1 MQGIAPAVDG
11 RLIRGV
17 KPMKA
22 LVYHGTKDLRYQDFP
37 DPLVGTGEVLLRI
50 KASGLCHTDFN
61 EYINGP
67 LYVASDPHKRTGRS
81 IPLVLGHEFSGEVVE
96 LGPGVKRL
104 RVGDR
109 VAVNAVDA
117 CRECEFC
124 RRGLFVHCPIAA
136 TIGFA
141 RDGGYAE
148 YAAVPEDCCH
158 VLRANVSFRAAA
170 MVEPFS
176 VSLHSVR
183 RARVEVGSRAA
194 IVGGGTIGL
203 CTLQA
208 LRACGVM
215 DVYVI
220 ERSSAKRKFAE
231 DLGASA
237 FIHSEIADPRQAIL
251 QLTGGMGA
259 DYTFECVGS
268 SSALHTA
275 LSVTRPGGTVCLTG
289 VISHPMEFNWND
301 LLRDEKTVTTTNA
314 YNDEF
319 PIVIAMLNDGRLK
332 AEPLVSQTFPLKDAW
347 SNLTRFEEAGRANIK
362 MLIEMSH

>member
-1 MQGIAPAVDG
+1 
-11 RLIRGV
+11 
-17 KPMKA
+17 MKA
-22 LVYHGTKDLRYQDFP
+22 LVYHGTKDLRYQDFA
-37 DPLVGTGEVLLRI
+37 DPQVNPGEVRL
-50 KASGLCHTDFN
+50 KVKCSGLCHTDFN
-61 EYINGP
+61 EYVNGP
-67 LYVASDPHKRTGRS
+67 LYVAATPHKRTGRS
-81 IPLVLGHEFSGEVVE
+81 VPLILGHEFSGEVVE

-117 CRECEFC
+117 CRQCEFC
-124 RRGLFVHCPIAA
+124 RRGLFVHCPEAA

-148 YAAVPEDCCH
+148 YAVVPEDCCY
-158 VLRANVSFRAAA
+158 VLRSNVSYRSAAL
-170 MVEPFS
+170 VEPLS

-208 LRACGVM
+208 LRACGVV

-220 ERSSAKRKFAE
+220 EKSSAKRKFAE

-237 FIHSEIADPRQAIL
+237 FIQAETTDPRQAISD
-251 QLTGGMGA
+251 LTRGIGV

-268 SSALHTA
+268 AAALATA
-275 LSVTRPGGTVCLTG
+275 IAVTRPGGTICLTG
-289 VISHPMEFNWND
+289 VIPHPIQFNWND
-301 LLRDEKTVTTTNA
+301 MLRDEKTVTTTNA
-314 YNDEF
+314 YDDEF

-332 AEPLVSQTFPLKDAW
+332 AEPLVSQTFPLKEAW
-347 SNLTRFEEAGRANIK
+347 NNLTRFEEAGRANIK
-362 MLIEMSH
+362 MLIEMDA

>member
-1 MQGIAPAVDG
+1 
-11 RLIRGV
+11 
-17 KPMKA
+17 MKA
-22 LVYHGTKDLRYQDFP
+22 LVYHGTRDLRYQDFA
-37 DPLVGTGEVLLRI
+37 DPHVKAGEVLLRI
-50 KASGLCHTDFN
+50 KCSGLCHTDFN

-67 LYVASDPHKRTGRS
+67 LYVAATPHKRTGRS
-81 IPLVLGHEFSGEVVE
+81 VPLVLGHEFSGEVVE
-96 LGPGVKRL
+96 LGPGVTRL

-117 CRECEFC
+117 CRTCEFC
-124 RRGLFVHCPIAA
+124 RRGLFVHCPVAA

-148 YAAVPEDCCH
+148 YAGVPEDCCH
-158 VLRANVSFRAAA
+158 VLRPNVSFRSAA

-176 VSLHSVR
+176 VALHSVR
-183 RARVEVGSRAA
+183 RAKVEVGSRAA

-208 LRACGVM
+208 LRACGVV
-215 DVYVI
+215 DVFVI
-220 ERSSAKRKFAE
+220 EKSSAKRKFAE

-237 FIHSEIADPRQAIL
+237 FIQAEISDPRHAISD
-251 QLTGGMGA
+251 LTDGMGV

-268 SSALHTA
+268 GAALATA

-289 VISHPMEFNWND
+289 VIPHPTEFNWND

-314 YNDEF
+314 YDDEF

-332 AEPLVSQTFPLKDAW
+332 AEPLISQTFPLQEAW
-347 SNLTRFEEAGRANIK
+347 SNLTHFEEAGRANIK
-362 MLIEMSH
+362 MLIEMNA

>member
-1 MQGIAPAVDG
+1 
-11 RLIRGV
+11 
-17 KPMKA
+17 MKA
-22 LVYHGTKDLRYQDFP
+22 LVYHGRTDLRYQDFA
-37 DPLVGTGEVLLRI
+37 DPHVKAGEVLLRI
-50 KASGLCHTDFN
+50 KCSGLCHTDFN

-67 LYVASDPHKRTGRS
+67 LYVAASPHRRTGRS
-81 IPLVLGHEFSGEVVE
+81 VPLVLGHEFSGEVVG
-96 LGPGVKRL
+96 LGPGVTRL

-117 CRECEFC
+117 CRKCEFC
-124 RRGLFVHCPIAA
+124 RRGLFVHCPVAA

-148 YAAVPEDCCH
+148 YAGVPEDCCH
-158 VLRANVSFRAAA
+158 VLRPNVSFRSAA

-176 VSLHSVR
+176 VALHSVR
-183 RARVEVGSRAA
+183 RAKVEVGSRAA

-208 LRACGVM
+208 LRACGVV
-215 DVYVI
+215 DVFVI
-220 ERSSAKRKFAE
+220 EKSSAKRKFAE

-237 FIHSEIADPRQAIL
+237 FIQAEISDPRQAISE
-251 QLTGGMGA
+251 LTGGMGA

-268 SSALHTA
+268 GAALATA
-275 LSVTRPGGTVCLTG
+275 LSVTRPGDTVCLTG
-289 VISHPMEFNWND
+289 VIPHPTEFNWND

-314 YNDEF
+314 YDDEF

-332 AEPLVSQTFPLKDAW
+332 AEPLISQTFPLQEAW
-347 SNLTRFEEAGRANIK
+347 SNLTHFEEAGRTNIK
-362 MLIEMSH
+362 MLIEMNA

>member
-1 MQGIAPAVDG
+1 
-11 RLIRGV
+11 
-17 KPMKA
+17 MKA
-22 LVYHGTKDLRYQDFP
+22 LVYHGTRDLRYQDFP
-37 DPLVGTGEVLLRI
+37 DPHVGIGEVLLKI

-61 EYINGP
+61 EFINGP

-81 IPLVLGHEFSGEVVE
+81 IPLVLGHEFSGEVVT
-96 LGPGVKRL
+96 LGPGIKRL
-104 RVGDR
+104 QLGDR

-117 CRECEFC
+117 CRECELC
-124 RRGLFVHCPIAA
+124 RRGLFVHCPTTA

-158 VLRANVSFRAAA
+158 VLRPNVSFRSAA

-176 VSLHSVR
+176 VALHSVR

-203 CTLQA
+203 CTLQT

-231 DLGASA
+231 DLGVSA

-251 QLTGGMGA
+251 QLTGGIGA

-275 LSVTRPGGTVCLTG
+275 LGVTRPGGTVCLSG
-289 VISHPMEFNWND
+289 VIPHPMQFNWND
-301 LLRDEKTVTTTNA
+301 VLRDEKTITTTNA

-347 SNLTRFEEAGRANIK
+347 SNLTRFEEAGSANIK

>member
-1 MQGIAPAVDG
+1 
-11 RLIRGV
+11 
-17 KPMKA
+17 MKA
-22 LVYHGTKDLRYQDFP
+22 LVYHGNKDLRYQDFQ
-37 DPLVGTGEVLLRI
+37 DPSVGAGEVLLRI

-67 LYVASDPHKRTGRS
+67 LYVASTPHKRTGRS
-81 IPLVLGHEFSGEVVE
+81 IPLILGHEFSGEVVE
-96 LGPGVKRL
+96 LGAGVTRL

-117 CRECEFC
+117 CRKCEFC
-124 RRGLFVHCPIAA
+124 RRGLFVHCPSAA

-148 YAAVPEDCCH
+148 YAAVPEHCCYL
-158 VLRANVSFRAAA
+158 LRPNVSFRSAA

-176 VSLHSVR
+176 VALHSVR
-183 RARVEVGSRAA
+183 RAKVEVGSRAA

-208 LRACGVM
+208 LRACGVV

-220 ERSSAKRKFAE
+220 EKSAAKRKFAE

-237 FIHSEIADPRQAIL
+237 FIHTELADPHQAISA
-251 QLTGGMGA
+251 LTEGMGV

-268 SSALHTA
+268 ASALHTA

-289 VISHPMEFNWND
+289 VITHPTEFNFND
-301 LLRDEKTVTTTNA
+301 ILRDEKTITTTNA

-319 PIVIAMLNDGRLK
+319 PMVIAMLNDGRMK

-347 SNLTRFEEAGRANIK
+347 SNLIRFEEAGKANIK
-362 MLIEMSH
+362 MLIDMNV

>member
-1 MQGIAPAVDG
+1 
-11 RLIRGV
+11 
-17 KPMKA
+17 MKA
-22 LVYHGTKDLRYQDFP
+22 LVYHGTKDLRYQDFA
-37 DPLVGTGEVLLRI
+37 DPRVTTGEVLLKI

-67 LYVASDPHKRTGRS
+67 LYVASTPHKRTGRS

-96 LGPGVKRL
+96 LGRGVTRL

-109 VAVNAVDA
+109 VAVNAVDS
-117 CRECEFC
+117 CRKCEFC
-124 RRGLFVHCPIAA
+124 RRGLFVHCPVAA

-148 YAAVPEDCCH
+148 YAAVPQDCCH
-158 VLRANVSFRAAA
+158 VLRPNVSFRAAA

-176 VSLHSVR
+176 VALHSVQ

-208 LRACGVM
+208 LRACGVV

-220 ERSSAKRKFAE
+220 EKSSAKRKFAE

-237 FIHSEIADPRQAIL
+237 FVQADKSDPRQVISE
-251 QLTGGMGA
+251 LTDGMGV

-268 SSALHTA
+268 GAALKTA

-289 VISHPMEFNWND
+289 VIPHAIEFNWND
-301 LLRDEKTVTTTNA
+301 VLSVEKTITTTNA
-314 YNDEF
+314 YNNEF

-332 AEPLVSQTFPLKDAW
+332 AEPLISQTFPLKDAC
-347 SNLTRFEEAGRANIK
+347 SNLTHFEEAGKSNIK
-362 MLIEMSH
+362 MLIEMNA

>member
-1 MQGIAPAVDG
+1 
-11 RLIRGV
+11 
-17 KPMKA
+17 MKA
-22 LVYHGTKDLRYQDFP
+22 LVYHGRTDLRYQDFA
-37 DPLVGTGEVLLRI
+37 DPHVKAGEVLLRI
-50 KASGLCHTDFN
+50 KCSGLCHTDFN

-67 LYVASDPHKRTGRS
+67 LYVAASPHRRTGRS
-81 IPLVLGHEFSGEVVE
+81 VPLVLGHEFSGEVVG
-96 LGPGVKRL
+96 LGPGVTRL

-117 CRECEFC
+117 CRTCEFC
-124 RRGLFVHCPIAA
+124 RRGLFVHCPVAA

-148 YAAVPEDCCH
+148 YAGVPEDCCH
-158 VLRANVSFRAAA
+158 VLRPNVSFRSAA

-176 VSLHSVR
+176 VALHSVR
-183 RARVEVGSRAA
+183 RAKVEVGSRAA

-208 LRACGVM
+208 LRACGVV
-215 DVYVI
+215 DVFVI
-220 ERSSAKRKFAE
+220 EKSSAKRKFAE

-237 FIHSEIADPRQAIL
+237 FIQAEISDPRQAISE
-251 QLTGGMGA
+251 LTGGMGA

-268 SSALHTA
+268 GAALATA

-289 VISHPMEFNWND
+289 VIPHPTEFNWND

-314 YNDEF
+314 YDDEF

-332 AEPLVSQTFPLKDAW
+332 AEPLISQTFPLQEAW
-347 SNLTRFEEAGRANIK
+347 SNLTHFEEAGRTNIK
-362 MLIEMSH
+362 MLIEMNA

>member
-1 MQGIAPAVDG
+1 
-11 RLIRGV
+11 
-17 KPMKA
+17 MKA

-37 DPLVGTGEVLLRI
+37 DPHAGTGEVLLRI
-50 KASGLCHTDFN
+50 RNSGLCHTDFN
-61 EYINGP
+61 EYVNGP
-67 LYVASDPHKRTGRS
+67 LYVAATPHKRTGRS
-81 IPLVLGHEFSGEVVE
+81 VPLVLGHEFSGEVVE
-96 LGPGVKRL
+96 VGAGVTRL

-117 CRECEFC
+117 CRTCEFC
-124 RRGLFVHCPIAA
+124 RRGLFVHCPSAA

-158 VLRANVSFRAAA
+158 LLRPKVSFRSAA

-176 VSLHSVR
+176 VALHSVR
-183 RARVEVGSRAA
+183 RARVEVGSRAV

-220 ERSSAKRKFAE
+220 ERSPAKQKFAE

-237 FIHSEIADPRQAIL
+237 FIHSDVDDPAKVIR
-251 QLTGGMGA
+251 QLTNGVGA

-268 SSALHTA
+268 HSALKTA
-275 LSVTRPGGTVCLTG
+275 LDVTRPGGNVCLTG
-289 VISHPMEFNWND
+289 VISH
-301 LLRDEKTVTTTNA
+301 A
-314 YNDEF
+314 
-319 PIVIAMLNDGRLK
+319 
-332 AEPLVSQTFPLKDAW
+332 
-347 SNLTRFEEAGRANIK
+347 
-362 MLIEMSH
+362 

>member
-1 MQGIAPAVDG
+1 
-11 RLIRGV
+11 
-17 KPMKA
+17 MKA
-22 LVYHGTKDLRYQDFP
+22 LVYHGTRDLRYQDFA
-37 DPLVGTGEVLLRI
+37 DPHVKAGEVLLRI
-50 KASGLCHTDFN
+50 KCSGLCHTDFN

-67 LYVASDPHKRTGRS
+67 LYVAATPHKRTGRS
-81 IPLVLGHEFSGEVVE
+81 VPLVLGHEFSGEVVE
-96 LGPGVKRL
+96 LGPGVTRL
-104 RVGDR
+104 RVADR

-117 CRECEFC
+117 CRTCEFC
-124 RRGLFVHCPIAA
+124 RRGLFVHCPVAA

-148 YAAVPEDCCH
+148 YAGVPEDCCH
-158 VLRANVSFRAAA
+158 VLRPNVSFRSAA

-176 VSLHSVR
+176 VALHSVR
-183 RARVEVGSRAA
+183 RAKVEVGSRAA

-208 LRACGVM
+208 LRACGVV
-215 DVYVI
+215 DVFVI
-220 ERSSAKRKFAE
+220 EKSSAKRKFAE

-237 FIHSEIADPRQAIL
+237 FIQAEISDPRHAISD
-251 QLTGGMGA
+251 LTDGMGV

-268 SSALHTA
+268 GAALATA

-289 VISHPMEFNWND
+289 VIPHPTEFNWND

-314 YNDEF
+314 YDDEF

-332 AEPLVSQTFPLKDAW
+332 AEPLISQTFPLQEAW
-347 SNLTRFEEAGRANIK
+347 SNLTHFEEAGRANIK
-362 MLIEMSH
+362 MLIEMNA

>member
-1 MQGIAPAVDG
+1 
-11 RLIRGV
+11 
-17 KPMKA
+17 MKA
-22 LVYHGTKDLRYQDFP
+22 LVYYGTRDLRYQDFQ
-37 DPLVGTGEVLLRI
+37 DPSAGAGEVLLRI

-61 EYINGP
+61 EFINGP
-67 LYVASDPHKRTGRS
+67 LYVASTPHKRTGRS
-81 IPLVLGHEFSGEVVE
+81 IPLILGHEFSGEVVE
-96 LGPGVKRL
+96 LGAGVARL

-117 CRECEFC
+117 CRKCEFC

-158 VLRANVSFRAAA
+158 LLRPNVSFRSAA

-176 VSLHSVR
+176 VALHSVR
-183 RARVEVGSRAA
+183 RAKVEVGSRAA

-208 LRACGVM
+208 LRACGVV

-220 ERSSAKRKFAE
+220 EKSAAKRKFAE
-231 DLGASA
+231 ELGASA
-237 FIHSEIADPRQAIL
+237 FIHTEVADPHHAIS
-251 QLTGGMGA
+251 QLTGGMGV

-268 SSALHTA
+268 ASALHAA

-289 VISHPMEFNWND
+289 VITHPMEFSFND
-301 LLRDEKTVTTTNA
+301 ILRDEKTITTTNA

-347 SNLTRFEEAGRANIK
+347 SNLTRFEEAGKANIK
-362 MLIEMSH
+362 MLIEMNN